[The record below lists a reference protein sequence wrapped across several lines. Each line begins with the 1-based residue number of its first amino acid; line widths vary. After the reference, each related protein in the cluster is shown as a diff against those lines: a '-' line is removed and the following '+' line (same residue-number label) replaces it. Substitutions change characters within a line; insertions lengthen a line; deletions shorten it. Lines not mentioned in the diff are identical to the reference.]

1 MKISSSE
8 HVVNTNCFFVFVST
22 FRTIYVHNTLWAW
35 NCHVLNLQF
44 NEQSLVIL
52 WVSWYKNKCFWK
64 GFTCKIYFGH
74 NLPYLSKSEGAITP
88 DPLGSDRPV
97 EPYDDWMNCRSEELC
112 KGVSKFLTSTTQ
124 RFWTG
129 LDTSVRS
136 RTSIY
141 LFASRGISLF
151 HELQIHKLHSFIKMV
166 WISIIYERNFNY
178 VKWTTTI

>member
-1 MKISSSE
+1 MYKIFHSKGIGDQNWLEFGPCSCWMAQNVRTYILIFCIIHINIGHSSDSSNSLTYLE
-8 HVVNTNCFFVFVST
+8 
-22 FRTIYVHNTLWAW
+22 RKRMLQLLQAWA
-35 NCHVLNLQF
+35 
-44 NEQSLVIL
+44 LVGMMIEWIADL
-52 WVSWYKNKCFWK
+52 
-64 GFTCKIYFGH
+64 
-74 NLPYLSKSEGAITP
+74 
-88 DPLGSDRPV
+88 
-97 EPYDDWMNCRSEELC
+97 EELC

-124 RFWTG
+124 QFWTG